1 MITLNSLL
9 LKNKNVKIQKFYNHL
24 QKLERKTK
32 EVKTN
37 YEGGITG
44 TIKEIGNKNR
54 TKNKKLKIKSFEQ
67 HTIGET
73 ILFEIKESRESK
85 RCTRLSMR
93 NSMKR
98 QIPKRRKEI
107 KENIMCNSIRNL
119 KPT

>member
-1 MITLNSLL
+1 MKEELQVQLKKQETKIEQRIKNS
-9 LKNKNVKIQKFYNHL
+9 K
-24 QKLERKTK
+24 
-32 EVKTN
+32 
-37 YEGGITG
+37 
-44 TIKEIGNKNR
+44 
-54 TKNKKLKIKSFEQ
+54 KSFEQ

-107 KENIMCNSIRNL
+107 KENIMCNSISNL